1 MSLELDGYGFGDG
14 FDGIGGDFDGFGG
27 IGGDFGGGSEFIFSY
42 LPEEAA

>member
-14 FDGIGGDFDGFGG
+14 FDGIGDGFDG